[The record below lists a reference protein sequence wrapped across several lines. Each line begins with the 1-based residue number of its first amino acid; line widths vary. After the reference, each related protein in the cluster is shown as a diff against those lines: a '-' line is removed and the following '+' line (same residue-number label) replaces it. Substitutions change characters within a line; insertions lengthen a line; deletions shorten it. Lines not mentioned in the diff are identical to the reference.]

1 MKKLA
6 LLFSLVAVLGEAG
19 QRRFVPL
26 FIHDVRFVAEIALT
40 MDQQVKGL
48 MFRRS
53 IPRNYGMLF
62 VYSDEDIRSF
72 WMKNTWIRLD
82 LVFLN
87 RNRQVVDMFVDIPP
101 CVSNPCPSYTSKIP
115 AQYVL
120 EIRGELSRELKLKV
134 GDTLFFSID

>member
-6 LLFSLVAVLGEAG
+6 LLLSLVAGLGEAG
-19 QRRFVPL
+19 QSRFVPL
-26 FIHDVRFVAEIALT
+26 FIHDCRFTAEIALT
-40 MDQQVKGL
+40 MDQQTRGL

-62 VYSDEDIRSF
+62 VYGEEDIRSF

-82 LVFLN
+82 LIFLN
-87 RNRQVVDMFVDIPP
+87 RDRQVVEMFVNVPP
-101 CVSNPCPSYTSKIP
+101 CASDPCPSYMSKIP

-120 EIRGELSRELKLKV
+120 EIRGNLSRELKLKV